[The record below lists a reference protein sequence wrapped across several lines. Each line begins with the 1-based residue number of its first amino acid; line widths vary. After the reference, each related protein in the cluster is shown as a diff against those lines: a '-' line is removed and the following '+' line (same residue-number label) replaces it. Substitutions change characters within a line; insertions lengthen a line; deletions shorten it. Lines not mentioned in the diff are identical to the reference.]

1 MQNQQTTSSLSISVW
16 TPDRQGT
23 GAFDGGKITEIKP
36 IPFPQERGGS
46 NRIGPLFYWAWA
58 SARGDGVI
66 GMHPHQGFEIISY
79 VMEGSVGHTDTAGN
93 NRRVSAGGIQAMQTG
108 SGISHQEE
116 MHGDRTEFFQVWFEP
131 DMRAALRQRPRY
143 HDFEDHQI
151 PRATLESGVEIKRIV
166 GPGGAL
172 QIQAPAVWDE
182 ISIPEGAEY
191 AIPIEAGEVV
201 AFMITEGAAVVEAN
215 GQRQPSG
222 KRHFA
227 TVQSADPGELT
238 LIPEGSVKLT
248 AIRVPLDP
256 GYSLIN
262 L

>member
-166 GPGGAL
+166 GPGG
-172 QIQAPAVWDE
+172 
-182 ISIPEGAEY
+182 
-191 AIPIEAGEVV
+191 V
-201 AFMITEGAAVVEAN
+201 ANPG
-215 GQRQPSG
+215 PSSLG
-222 KRHFA
+222 RDFD
-227 TVQSADPGELT
+227 SR
-238 LIPEGSVKLT
+238 GS
-248 AIRVPLDP
+248 RVRNP
-256 GYSLIN
+256 N
-262 L
+262 